1 MIRRALPALLLPLVL
16 AACASPNFSATGGSG
31 DVGSTNRDRAA
42 YLASCRDQANRVLE
56 RQDRGQLMREDER
69 TLRGGTDAGNFGIRS
84 NLDQLG
90 RQFRRDQ
97 LAAECARQGAPTV
110 PDRAPRQ

>member
-1 MIRRALPALLLPLVL
+1 MIRAVLVLMLPVAL
-16 AACASPNFSATGGSG
+16 AACAGPNFAASGGSG
-31 DVGSTNRDRAA
+31 DVGSTNRDRSA
-42 YLASCRDQANRVLE
+42 YLASCREQANRVLE

-69 TLRGGTDAGNFGIRS
+69 GVRVGTDAAASGMRS
-84 NLDQLG
+84 QIDQLG

-110 PDRAPRQ
+110 PDRAAR

>member
-1 MIRRALPALLLPLVL
+1 MIRALPLLLLL
-16 AACASPNFSATGGSG
+16 AACASPNFAASGGSG

-42 YLASCRDQANRVLE
+42 YQASCRDQANRVLE

-90 RQFRRDQ
+90 RQYRRDQ
-97 LAAECARQGAPTV
+97 LMTECMRQGAPTV
-110 PDRAPRQ
+110 PDRAARQ